1 MKRAPTCILFNSVQQ
16 VMLWITIEKLNGG
29 RRNFFHIVDER
40 SSFELHARSF
50 ESPRLI
56 TIMIT
61 YLNPSAEVVIN
72 GCPGQLKN

>member
-1 MKRAPTCILFNSVQQ
+1 MRGNV
-16 VMLWITIEKLNGG
+16 
-29 RRNFFHIVDER
+29 FHIVDER

-56 TIMIT
+56 IIMIT